1 MPEFFDSTIACNT
14 GPIIGLSRVGLSHL
28 IGPMFA
34 KVLLPEAV
42 VAELRAKHAGD
53 ADQIEH
59 AISLA
64 QIISLAHPPDPL
76 LIAELDPGEAS
87 VIQGARERN
96 LHAVLIDERRARR
109 IASTIYGLRVRG
121 TCAILVEAKQRQLI
135 TDVRTPLDG
144 MIAAGYF
151 IGPQLRAECLRR
163 AGE

>member
-1 MPEFFDSTIACNT
+1 MPEFFDSTIVGNT

-64 QIISLAHPPDPL
+64 EIISLAHPPDPL

-96 LHAVLIDERRARR
+96 LQAVLIDERRAKR
-109 IASTIYGLRVRG
+109 IASTIYGLRVKALAPCSSRRNN
-121 TCAILVEAKQRQLI
+121 A
-135 TDVRTPLDG
+135 
-144 MIAAGYF
+144 
-151 IGPQLRAECLRR
+151 CLS
-163 AGE
+163 AMSALPWMG

>member
-1 MPEFFDSTIACNT
+1 
-14 GPIIGLSRVGLSHL
+14 
-28 IGPMFA
+28 MFA

-96 LHAVLIDERRARR
+96 LQAVLIDERRARR
-109 IASTIYGLRVRG
+109 IASTIYGLSVRG

>member
-1 MPEFFDSTIACNT
+1 MPEFFDSTIVCNT

-76 LIAELDPGEAS
+76 LIAGWGSTSIGWESESRWSFSCSPDRCPAG
-87 VIQGARERN
+87 
-96 LHAVLIDERRARR
+96 RRW
-109 IASTIYGLRVRG
+109 S
-121 TCAILVEAKQRQLI
+121 
-135 TDVRTPLDG
+135 P
-144 MIAAGYF
+144 
-151 IGPQLRAECLRR
+151 
-163 AGE
+163 

>member
-1 MPEFFDSTIACNT
+1 MPEFFDSTIVCNT

-64 QIISLAHPPDPL
+64 QIITLAHPPDPL
-76 LIAELDPGEAS
+76 LIAELDPGEAA

-109 IASTIYGLRVRG
+109 IASTIYGLSVRG

>member
-1 MPEFFDSTIACNT
+1 MPEFFDRTIVCNT

-28 IGPMFA
+28 MGALFA

-53 ADQIEH
+53 ADQIKH

-64 QIISLAHPPDPL
+64 EIISLAHPPDPL

-96 LHAVLIDERRARR
+96 LQAVLIDERRAIR
-109 IASTIYGLRVRG
+109 IASTIYGLHVRG
-121 TCAILVEAKQRQLI
+121 TCAMLVEAKQRLLI
-135 TDVRTPLDG
+135 SDVRTPLDG

>member
-1 MPEFFDSTIACNT
+1 MPEFFDRTIVCNT

-28 IGPMFA
+28 MGAMFA

-53 ADQIEH
+53 ADQIER

-64 QIISLAHPPDPL
+64 DVISLAHPPDPL

-96 LHAVLIDERRARR
+96 LQAVLIDERRARR
-109 IASTIYGLRVRG
+109 IASTIYGLRVKG
-121 TCAILVEAKQRQLI
+121 TCAMLIEAKQRLLI
-135 TDVRTPLDG
+135 SDVRTPLDG